1 MPRAPFRPRPLAGL
15 AAALLTAGI
24 LVPAAPAAAQ
34 DGPAR
39 VEREAVAGAEVRLA
53 GGETAQTALYRLRV
67 DDDTSLSAYGA
78 VLSDGPDR
86 LSGEPDRSAAYV
98 ESGWDSVPGEHPAG
112 DPAGPVA
119 WIVRNSYPELPVE
132 ELGERSGAGGL
143 SAEQA
148 IAATQTAIWHYTEGA
163 EPAAGQKGND
173 PAVLEVY
180 RHLVTEAE
188 GADEPAAAPSLSV
201 TPERIQGADPTSPIG
216 PMKARTTGAGP
227 VSLQVGGAEG
237 ARLTD
242 ASGSTVAQVEDGE
255 EFFLEVPEGSGAGV
269 ATVHASTTAATVQ
282 SGRPF
287 VGKDGVTTLPLVTAE
302 EGVTGSS
309 AAIKADWNAPARE
322 PVPSADPALE
332 PLPSA
337 SPAETPSAAPSPEP
351 SPDASASPGSPEP
364 ERRGPLALTGTWLGA
379 LIGIGALLVVGG
391 AAAMLLFRRRSRD

>member
-1 MPRAPFRPRPLAGL
+1 MPRAPFRLRPLAGL
-15 AAALLTAGI
+15 AAALLTAGV
-24 LVPAAPAAAQ
+24 LTPAAPAAAQ

-39 VEREAVAGAEVRLA
+39 VEREAVPGAEVRLA
-53 GGETAQTALYRLRV
+53 GGETAETALYRLRV

-78 VLSDGPDR
+78 VRSD
-86 LSGEPDRSAAYV
+86 EPDRSTAYV
-98 ESGWDSVPGEHPAG
+98 ESGWNAVPGEHPSG

-119 WIVRNSYPELPVE
+119 WIVRNSYPELEVE
-132 ELGERSGAGGL
+132 ELAERSGAGGL

-163 EPAAGQKGND
+163 EPAAGKGKGKGGNH

-180 RHLVTEAE
+180 RYLVD
-188 GADEPAAAPSLSV
+188 GAQGSDEPAAAPSLSV

-216 PMKARTTGAGP
+216 PMKARTTGTGP
-227 VSLQVGGAEG
+227 VSLRVGGAEG

-242 ASGSTVAQVEDGE
+242 ASGETVTEVGDGE
-255 EFFLEVPEGSGAGV
+255 EFYLEVPEGSGAGV

-282 SGRPF
+282 SGRAF
-287 VGKDGVTTLPLVTAE
+287 VGKDGVTTLPLVIAE
-302 EGVTGSS
+302 EGVTEGT

-322 PVPSADPALE
+322 PAPVTDPTLE

-337 SPAETPSAAPSPEP
+337 SPAEPPPAAAPPAPSPEE
-351 SPDASASPGSPEP
+351 SASPASPEP

-379 LIGIGALLVVGG
+379 LIGIGALLVLGG
-391 AAAMLLFRRRSRD
+391 AAAMLLFRRRSRRD

>member
-15 AAALLTAGI
+15 AAALLAAGV
-24 LVPAAPAAAQ
+24 LSPAAPAAAQ

-39 VEREAVAGAEVRLA
+39 VAREAVPGTEVRLA
-53 GGETAQTALYRLRV
+53 GGGTAETALYRLRV

-78 VLSDGPDR
+78 VHSD
-86 LSGEPDRSAAYV
+86 EPDRSTAYV
-98 ESGWDSVPGEHPAG
+98 ESGWNAVPGEHPAG

-119 WIVRNSYPELPVE
+119 WIVRNSYPELAVE
-132 ELGERSGAGGL
+132 ELRERSGAGGL

-163 EPAAGQKGND
+163 EPASADKGND

-180 RHLVTEAE
+180 RHLVGGAE

-216 PMKARTTGAGP
+216 PMKARTTGTGP
-227 VSLQVGGAEG
+227 VSLRVGGAEG

-242 ASGSTVAQVEDGE
+242 ASGATVTEVGDGE
-255 EFFLEVPEGSGAGV
+255 EFYLEVPEGAGAGV

-282 SGRPF
+282 SGRAF

-302 EGVTGSS
+302 EGVTSGT
-309 AAIKADWNAPARE
+309 AAIKADWNAPARG
-322 PVPSADPALE
+322 PVPAADPTLE

-337 SPAETPSAAPSPEP
+337 SPAEPPPSAEPPAPSPEP
-351 SPDASASPGSPEP
+351 SASPASPEP

-391 AAAMLLFRRRSRD
+391 AAAMLLFRRRSRRD